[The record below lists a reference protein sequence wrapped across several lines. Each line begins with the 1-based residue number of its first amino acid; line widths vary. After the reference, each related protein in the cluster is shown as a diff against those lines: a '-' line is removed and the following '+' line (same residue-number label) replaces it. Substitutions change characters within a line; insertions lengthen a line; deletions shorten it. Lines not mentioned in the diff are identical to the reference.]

1 MMMELQEIDV
11 FIEADG
17 KVTVEIHGVKGKKC
31 LGITKSME
39 ELLGGDVIDRNF
51 SDEFN
56 EAPQVVLERNRVNIE
71 T

>member
-11 FIEADG
+11 FIDADG
-17 KVTVEIHGVKGKKC
+17 KVTVEVRGVKGKKC

-39 ELLGGDVIDRNF
+39 ALLGGEVIDRNF

-56 EAPQVVLERNRVNIE
+56 EAPQAVLERNRVN
-71 T
+71 TQT